1 MRGFLWTAGAVLCLG
16 AGLAICKNQAPW
28 IEWAGGLVAVLSGI
42 GAVRVMQG
50 SARAKAAAAQL
61 QDLHDLVPEDRA
73 REIIADISRWDVR
86 SQLQLIAMSAAGS
99 AVQPFSDE
107 IVLAGRFLVHS
118 VLH

>member
-61 QDLHDLVPEDRA
+61 QDLHA
-73 REIIADISRWDVR
+73 RGKSLPI
-86 SQLQLIAMSAAGS
+86 LAAGTYARS
-99 AVQPFSDE
+99 FN
-107 IVLAGRFLVHS
+107 
-118 VLH
+118 